1 MKKKLWAMKRFALA
15 NSRELRFIFLFVL
28 IFVVAQSLYYFSNSV
43 GFPDKLQ
50 HVNAVV
56 SASLINTFSPGE
68 KITVAGR
75 NMKSGGFSVVIAWGC
90 EGIEGIFIIIA
101 ALSAYSMGLRKKL
114 LGIFI
119 GTVIMYCLNIVRII
133 VIYCTIRHKPAMFD
147 IMHIYIGQTFIIFF
161 GVFFFV
167 AWIYFFSL
175 SQPLAVNK
183 KLP

>member
-1 MKKKLWAMKRFALA
+1 MKKKLRVIKRFILA

-43 GFPDKLQ
+43 GFPDRLQ
-50 HVNAVV
+50 HVNAVI

-68 KITVAGR
+68 HIAATGR
-75 NMKSGGFSVVIAWGC
+75 TLSTGGTSVIIAWGC

-101 ALSAYSMGLRKKL
+101 ALSAYSMGLGKKL

-119 GTVIMYCLNIVRII
+119 GIVFMYCLNIVRII
-133 VIYCTIRHKPAMFD
+133 VIFYTVRHHPEMFD
-147 IMHIYIGQTFIIFF
+147 MMHIYIGQTFIIFF
-161 GVFFFV
+161 GVIFFV
-167 AWIYFFSL
+167 AWIYLFSL

-183 KLP
+183 K